1 MSDFDLSSF
10 LAEQASGGT
19 SQGGGGFTISHEKA
33 ARKMAEYSLPREYAW
48 VLKLI
53 QAGVSWGCTGI
64 KITQTRVE
72 STIHFEFSQFRRL
85 PTNKE
90 LVTAILRADLES
102 SQPLDAFA
110 MGLRLLVEKSYLSF
124 LLLID
129 TGDVESQAIYAG
141 VYFGEMDEEKRA
153 ARRTGW
159 GKGIT
164 LKINHIAHTETNRLL
179 LNYAT
184 VKRHGLPLLMELEK
198 YAFTC
203 PVPLTIDGRR
213 IDGVFRVSRFAWSS
227 NFKPLRAT
235 SVEVPDEVAPPFVM
249 SPGFDNQTF
258 TVFTPR
264 RELAALNE
272 PVTAEAF
279 VLLAGRSQRLE
290 YIAHRTIEPNTLYWV
305 RDGVVVDQ
313 DPLPKTARAVTLY
326 VFVNAEGIRSDLT
339 GFQLLRDRVRQE
351 RSEQVLQRVAEVVEM
366 EAEIKREVLAKPPKV
381 NEMDEDELS
390 RLPRH
395 ARAVTRSLQRATDAI
410 EGEEYPH
417 LKPYRKFARS
427 VILGAY
433 SALQTTVSEPDYWTR
448 TPFRLV
454 YFEELKKLAKLL
466 ESGTEPTLPP
476 LKTQLPDP
484 SLIDSAIQFDPD
496 DDNELPV
503 VKEKF
508 SWKPPDER

>member
-53 QAGVSWGCTGI
+53 QAGVSWGCSAI
-64 KITQTRVE
+64 KVTQTRVE
-72 STIHFEFSQFRRL
+72 STLFFEFSDFRPL

-90 LVTAILRADLES
+90 LITAILRADLES
-102 SQPLDAFA
+102 SLPIDAFA
-110 MGLRLLVEKSYLSF
+110 MGLRLLVEKSHLSF

-129 TGDVESQAIYAG
+129 TGDLEPQAVYAG
-141 VYFGEMDEEKRA
+141 VYFGEMDESKRA
-153 ARRTGW
+153 AKRLGW
-159 GKGIT
+159 GKGVT

-184 VKRHGLPLLMELEK
+184 VKRHGLPLLLELEK

-203 PVPLTIDGRR
+203 SVPLIVDGRR
-213 IDGVFRVSRFAWSS
+213 IDGVFRGSRFYWGGD
-227 NFKPLRAT
+227 FKPLRT
-235 SVEVPDEVAPPFVM
+235 VSVEADGEINPPFVM
-249 SPGFDNQTF
+249 SPGFDNQIF

-264 RELAALNE
+264 RELSALNE
-272 PVTAEAF
+272 PATAEAF

-290 YIAHRTIEPNTLYWV
+290 YIMHRPIEPNTLYWV
-305 RDGVVVDQ
+305 RNGVIVDQ
-313 DPLPKTARAVTLY
+313 DPLPRTARALTLY
-326 VFVNAEGIRSDLT
+326 VFANAEGIRSDLT
-339 GFQLLRDRVRQE
+339 GFQLLRDRLRVE
-351 RSEQVLQRVAEVVEM
+351 RSERVLRKVAELLDREG
-366 EAEIKREVLAKPPKV
+366 EIKREILDKPPKV
-381 NEMDEDELS
+381 TEMDEQELS

-395 ARAVTRSLQRATDAI
+395 ARALSRGLQRATEVV
-410 EGEEYPH
+410 EGEQYPQ
-417 LKPYRKFARS
+417 LKPYRKFARN
-427 VILGAY
+427 VIQGAY
-433 SALQTTVSEPDYWTR
+433 SALQITVQEPDHWTR
-448 TPFRLV
+448 TPFRLI

-476 LKTQLPDP
+476 LKTLLPEPP
-484 SLIDSAIQFDPD
+484 STDSAIEFETEDDPSS
-496 DDNELPV
+496 LLV
-503 VKEKF
+503 QEKF